1 MQSIDSNHTIQREE
15 FENDATPDQMI
26 GVLYNNDYGGFNV
39 SKKAKKIYN
48 ERMSQDNSE
57 YKSRSTDGFYDDF
70 YDTTGRHDPL
80 LVSIYHEL
88 GEEFN
93 GTKYTKI
100 KIKTIPKKY
109 ENAYIIHEYDGL
121 ESVSVDNNKYKLD
134 AIQNIIHDLDIND
147 NDVKINE
154 INKILSEKDY
164 YVK

>member
-1 MQSIDSNHTIQREE
+1 MQSSDTNHNNGTESDSE
-15 FENDATPDQMI
+15 QMI
-26 GVLYNNDYGGFNV
+26 GVLYNNKYGGFSV

-48 ERMSQDNSE
+48 ERMTQDNPE
-57 YKSRSTDGFYDDF
+57 YKSRSVDYVYDDF

-80 LVSIYHEL
+80 LVSIYNEL

-93 GTKYTKI
+93 GREYTKVMI
-100 KIKTIPKKY
+100 KMIPKKY

-134 AIQNIIHDLDIND
+134 AIQKIIYNIDMND

-154 INKILSEKDY
+154 INKVLLEKDY
-164 YVK
+164 YVN